1 MCWAQSLWLC
11 YAFFLP
17 KKPAVTSKP
26 VLSGCMT
33 DKRGNLIGYTQQGTM
48 IHGLKQSDCK
58 RIINGDRPFN
68 YFAQSSGQ
76 ATTAQVAPVATVPE
90 I

>member
-1 MCWAQSLWLC
+1 MP
-11 YAFFLP
+11 FFLP